1 MNNYTSY
8 PRKAIESG
16 TAMHP
21 VDVNRFAKCLP
32 HAIHKMPDWEFFRS
46 YLSESK
52 VAFVKPLTEPDVD
65 GQIECAILSI
75 PLA

>member
-1 MNNYTSY
+1 MSNYTSY

-16 TAMHP
+16 TTMHP
-21 VDVNRFAKCLP
+21 VDADRFAKCLP
-32 HAIHKMPDWEFFRS
+32 HAIHMMPEWEFFLS

-52 VAFVKPLTEPDVD
+52 VAFVKPLTEPDGD
-65 GQIECAILSI
+65 DQIECAILSI